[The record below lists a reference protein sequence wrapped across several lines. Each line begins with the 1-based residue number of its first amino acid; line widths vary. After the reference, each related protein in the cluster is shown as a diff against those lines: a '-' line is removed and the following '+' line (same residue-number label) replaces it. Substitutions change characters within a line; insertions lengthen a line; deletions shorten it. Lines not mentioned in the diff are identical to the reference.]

1 MKKQEIRKKMLGIRR
16 LQHKETR
23 RKRSLMIWK
32 RLKSMDEFARAGSVL
47 FYLSLPDE
55 VDTEKMIKE
64 SIRMG
69 KKVMVPVTNTGNR
82 TIRPSWLKNYEKEL
96 EPGPYGGILEP
107 KSECRRIAGKDKVK
121 LVIVP
126 GIAFDRS
133 GARLGF
139 GAGFYDRFLKGFK
152 HSASVGLAFD
162 FQITPKL
169 PRRPHDVPVG
179 IIVTPSRVI
188 TCGKKE
194 KTI

>member
-16 LQHKETR
+16 LQPKETR
-23 RKRSLMIWK
+23 RKLSLMIWK
-32 RLKSMDEFARAGSVL
+32 RLKSLDEFSGAESVL

-64 SIRMG
+64 SIRIG
-69 KKVMVPVTNTGNR
+69 KKVLVPVTDTGKR
-82 TIRPSWLKNYEKEL
+82 TIKPSWLKNYEKEL
-96 EPGPYGGILEP
+96 EPGPYGILEP
-107 KSECRRIAGKDKVK
+107 KSECRRIAGNEEVK

-139 GAGFYDRFLKGFK
+139 GAGFYDRFLKGFG
-152 HSASVGLAFD
+152 HGASVGLAFD
-162 FQITPKL
+162 FQITPRL
-169 PRRPHDVPVG
+169 PRGPHDVPMD
-179 IIVTPSRVI
+179 IIVTPNRVI

-194 KTI
+194 KTR

>member
-16 LQHKETR
+16 LQPKESR
-23 RKRSLMIWK
+23 RKQSLRIWK
-32 RLKSMDEFARAGSVL
+32 RLKSLDEFSGAGSVF

-69 KKVMVPVTNTGNR
+69 KKVLVPVTDTGNR

-96 EPGPYGGILEP
+96 GPGPYGGILEP
-107 KSECRRIAGKDKVK
+107 KSECRRIAGNDKVK
-121 LVIVP
+121 LAIVP
-126 GIAFDRS
+126 GIAFDSS

-139 GAGFYDRFLKGFK
+139 GAGFYDRFLKRFK
-152 HSASVGLAFD
+152 NGASVGLAFD
-162 FQITPKL
+162 FQIMPEL
-169 PRRPHDVPVG
+169 PRRPHDVPMD

-194 KTI
+194 KTK